1 MLSLDIDLWV
11 VTHVICSYIEV
22 LEYIETFLVNL
33 FMAILFTIGYI
44 ALGYIAFID
53 RCLNVYLST

>member
-1 MLSLDIDLWV
+1 MRIY
-11 VTHVICSYIEV
+11 VIIKYRYMSSYSCNMFNIEV

-44 ALGYIAFID
+44 VFL
-53 RCLNVYLST
+53 

>member
-1 MLSLDIDLWV
+1 MRIYVIIKYRFMSSYSC
-11 VTHVICSYIEV
+11 ICSYIEV

-44 ALGYIAFID
+44 AFID

>member
-1 MLSLDIDLWV
+1 MLLLNVDIWV
-11 VTHVICSYIEV
+11 VSHVICSYIEV
-22 LEYIETFLVNL
+22 LKYIETFLVNL

-44 ALGYIAFID
+44 AFID

>member
-44 ALGYIAFID
+44 AIID

>member
-1 MLSLDIDLWV
+1 MLLLNIDTWV

-44 ALGYIAFID
+44 AFID